1 MKETDLKKSISK
13 SQTVSSADRA
23 TEISPVKKK
32 KEKMNVDLF
41 VVVNEN
47 AKLKEDNQLLND

>member
-1 MKETDLKKSISK
+1 VNED
-13 SQTVSSADRA
+13 
-23 TEISPVKKK
+23 SPVKKK
-32 KEKMNVDLF
+32 KKNEKMNVDLF